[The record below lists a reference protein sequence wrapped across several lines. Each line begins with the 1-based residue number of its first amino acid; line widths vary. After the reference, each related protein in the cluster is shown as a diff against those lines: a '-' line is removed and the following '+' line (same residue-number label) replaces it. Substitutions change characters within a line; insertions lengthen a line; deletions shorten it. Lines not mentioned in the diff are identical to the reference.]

1 MKTKT
6 MEVLTND
13 GFLSASL
20 DTVHF
25 LYSTDEIDTSEL
37 ELFEALERYVAARN
51 DNSGDSDK
59 KVL

>member
-1 MKTKT
+1 

-20 DTVHF
+20 DTIHF